1 MHKLFLVPADDVCVF
16 DVVSNGQGHV
26 KLRVWVNG
34 QRSRSFARSE
44 FDGGLYVKQ
53 STYLFSE
60 GTQPIW
66 PSGVVSMQCF
76 SPLLWVRS
84 LM

>member
-1 MHKLFLVPADDVCVF
+1 MLVSFVLVPADDVCIF

-26 KLRVWVNG
+26 KGLGEWAKR
-34 QRSRSFARSE
+34 QEFARCE
-44 FDGGLYVKQ
+44 FDGGLFVKQ

-60 GTQPIW
+60 GTQPTW
-66 PSGVVSMQCF
+66 PSGVVSIQCF
-76 SPLLWVRS
+76 SPLLCVRS